1 MEQMKALPLLL
12 RRKHLIKE
20 FGLSDALYYSLL
32 KKGELPTVTL
42 NGRKYVHRDK
52 FLDLIN
58 ATSYSANGKINYEE
72 DKICP
77 V

>member
-1 MEQMKALPLLL
+1 MQNTKELPLLL
-12 RRKHLIKE
+12 RRKHLIGE
-20 FGLSDALYYSLL
+20 FGLSDSLYYTLL
-32 KKGELPTVTL
+32 KNGELPTITL

-52 FLDLIN
+52 LLERIN

>member
-52 FLDLIN
+52 LLERIN
-58 ATSYSANGKINYEE
+58 ATPYSTDGKINYEE